1 MMTEEEKQQA
11 QAEWDRKKEEQK
23 LGLMVIKIL
32 GGALILWLLFKVV
45 TQAFGGGTST
55 NDYKQ
60 VDIKENPYMD
70 DKKMKQVDDLYNSR
84 DEIEERMSR

>member
-32 GGALILWLLFKVV
+32 GGALILWLLLKVV
-45 TQAFGGGTST
+45 TQVFGGGTGTS
-55 NDYKQ
+55 DYKP
-60 VDIKENPYMD
+60 VDVKENPYMD
-70 DKKMKQVDDLYNSR
+70 DKKMKQVDELYNSR